1 MGFFS
6 HPKLNL
12 TGCVRK
18 IDKSST
24 TEKSKKKKKQP
35 SRFNFVGNHSFPNFA
50 TL

>member
-24 TEKSKKKKKQP
+24 TEERKKKE
-35 SRFNFVGNHSFPNFA
+35 A
-50 TL
+50 TKPFQFCWQSQFS